1 MHNKN
6 VFQKTLTQTFTFLVG
21 NVHLQTCPC
30 HFKLI
35 KFTISNNLF
44 ALRSFFVKKK
54 MLLELHVENYKTCDA
69 WFHEWC

>member
-1 MHNKN
+1 MPKQLCIKKK

-21 NVHLQTCPC
+21 NVHSQTCPC

-44 ALRSFFVKKK
+44 ALQSCHQEKNVIGIVCK
-54 MLLELHVENYKTCDA
+54 EL
-69 WFHEWC
+69 